1 MLTILTVLVWVILGV
16 SIGIAGGVV
25 MKPQKYLD
33 IHIFASLLGSFAGGT
48 MYIALAQTPT
58 NFESC
63 ITAAIGSVVALGL
76 MALYTRPSAV

>member
-33 IHIFASLLGSFAGGT
+33 LQIFASLLGSFAGGI

-58 NFESC
+58 SFESC
-63 ITAAIGSVVALGL
+63 IAAAIGSVVALGL